1 MNTNLKTVLETAIGD
16 PITSAVSGTGKIRT
30 KSGADTFSKAARPPK
45 AMYAKPKD

>member
-30 KSGADTFSKAARPPK
+30 KSGA
-45 AMYAKPKD
+45 